1 MNSSNLLKQHLAGLT
16 LEKVKAEQ
24 YRRSLKAFTKA
35 SWDTIEPG
43 VPFLNNWHIDAIN
56 EHLQAVIEGDIKR
69 LIINIP
75 PRHMKSLS
83 TAVILPAWAW
93 TRDPSMKFL
102 YASYAA
108 SLSIRD
114 STKCRRLIE
123 SPWYKAHFPDIKLT
137 DDQNQKS
144 RFENTSS
151 GYRLATSVGGAAT
164 GDGGDIVLI
173 DDPASSSDAQSSAMR
188 TSVMEWWDQTMQ
200 TRLNDPKT
208 GAFIIIAQRLH
219 EQDLCGHILS
229 QELGNDWDHLMLPAR
244 YEIGHPTPVRS
255 SLGFTDPR
263 TKEGDLLWPDRM
275 DEKTVSNLEQ
285 SLGSYAAAGQL
296 QQRPSPKGGGILKA
310 EWWVPWE
317 SDDLPDI
324 EYVLQSYDTA
334 FSTKETA
341 DYSARTTWG
350 VFKMNGQMN
359 AIVLEMWYDRVS
371 YPDLRKMAQDSYEE
385 WQPDTILIEKRAS
398 GQSLLQD
405 LRQSGLPVLAYN
417 PDRDKQA
424 RAHASSAL
432 LEDGR
437 IFFPKNKKWA
447 KTLID
452 TCAQFPKGHDDLV
465 DTCTQAW
472 LRLRKGWFVTHS
484 NDFDE
489 DDYEEK
495 RRITLYG

>member
-1 MNSSNLLKQHLAGLT
+1 
-16 LEKVKAEQ
+16 
-24 YRRSLKAFTKA
+24 
-35 SWDTIEPG
+35 
-43 VPFLNNWHIDAIN
+43 
-56 EHLQAVIEGDIKR
+56 
-69 LIINIP
+69 
-75 PRHMKSLS
+75 
-83 TAVILPAWAW
+83 
-93 TRDPSMKFL
+93 MKFM

-114 STKCRRLIE
+114 SVKCRRLID

-164 GDGGDIVLI
+164 GDGGDVVLI

-263 TKEGDLLWPDRM
+263 TQEGELLWPDRM
-275 DEKTVSNLEQ
+275 DEKTLKTLER

-310 EWWVPWE
+310 SWWVPWE
-317 SDDLPDI
+317 KEELP
-324 EYVLQSYDTA
+324 EVTYVIQSWDTA
-334 FSTKETA
+334 FETKESSS
-341 DYSARTTWG
+341 YSARTTWG
-350 VFKMNGQMN
+350 IFKHNGHDCL
-359 AIVLEMWYDRVS
+359 IVLEAWYDKVT
-371 YPDLRKMAQDSYEE
+371 YPELRKLAQEAYNDWE
-385 WQPDTILIEKRAS
+385 PDAVLIEKKAS
-398 GQSLLQD
+398 GASLLQD
-405 LRQSGLPVLAYN
+405 LRMAGVPVLAYS
-417 PDRDKQA
+417 PDRDKVA

-437 IFFPKNKKWA
+437 IYYPKRKWA
-447 KTLID
+447 EDLISI
-452 TCAQFPKGHDDLV
+452 CAAFPAAKNDDIV

-472 LRLRKGWFVTHS
+472 LRLRKGWYLGHTE
-484 NDFDE
+484 DPDE
-489 DDYEEK
+489 EDHIEPQ
-495 RRITLYG
+495 RMTMYG